1 MFSAPSGESW
11 LIPDLGQF
19 DLTSRESDLNAC
31 TYKCMNCLLFIIEL
45 KQWNFLASLKAAPRL
60 PWCLASRPKNRFLAS
75 QNWPRSAIIASCKC
89 HLFNSKIIHDFW
101 DMGEGL
107 KLIEIWMV
115 YNTSKWCAQISHDP
129 MESFGILWMYTH
141 NKTFIMTISTL
152 PMMILQPII
161 DCHFHCCANIW
172 RETDVVSIATMQI
185 W

>member
-101 DMGEGL
+101 DMGSSL
-107 KLIEIWMV
+107 DCFIQFDAIWCDV
-115 YNTSKWCAQISHDP
+115 TVTFDVNGPPSWLAWSTSSENYWAARKMDRQ
-129 MESFGILWMYTH
+129 GTQ
-141 NKTFIMTISTL
+141 KV
-152 PMMILQPII
+152 
-161 DCHFHCCANIW
+161 HFENW
-172 RETDVVSIATMQI
+172 Y
-185 W
+185 